1 MTDRNKIIEQYP
13 LADAL
18 DLVPAQ
24 WAAISGVELSVVE
37 ALSKDPTFLE
47 EIEVEKL
54 RAEVDGRLLT
64 PKARR
69 IVLKALKQIESQ
81 LDGMDP
87 FEAAEMLKHMQ
98 RILDAEDRRE
108 AAKLNKVENL
118 TTVHWTINGAQVT
131 MEVAPPAPGELQ
143 ILEDDR
149 VEVAQVAPA
158 PATQLLLF
166 ECTPLPIEGDAH
178 D

>member
-1 MTDRNKIIEQYP
+1 MNDRNKVTKAYP

-18 DLVPAQ
+18 NLEPAQ
-24 WAAISGVELSVVE
+24 LATISGVELSVVE

-47 EIEVEKL
+47 ELEAEKL
-54 RAEVDGRLLT
+54 RAESDGRLLT

-69 IVLKALKQIESQ
+69 IALKALKLIDSQ

-98 RILDAEDRRE
+98 RLLDAEDRRE

-131 MEVAPPAPGELQ
+131 MEITPPAPGELQ
-143 ILEDDR
+143 VLEDDR
-149 VEVAQVAPA
+149 VEVAQVTTA

-166 ECTPLPIEGDAH
+166 ECTPLPIEGAEH
-178 D
+178 E